1 MIKRLFASFLLLLTV
16 CYCEAQDT
24 LVISDNLNA
33 RYIGQSCYQYQ
44 DSNRH
49 LSIFDLVQSSSL
61 FQKSKNDAINF
72 GVNDFNNWI
81 RFTLKNNSQQ
91 EQLVL
96 NLSYPTL
103 DSVELYI
110 LKDNTIDSCFYS
122 DNLSLK
128 NRKYQHPFF
137 VFDIPIRQGERAT
150 CFIKLKSN
158 KQIIAPIKIENAA
171 SISSSLSA
179 SDTISGLYLGVMI
192 AMILYN
198 LFVYFSAKDRHYIY
212 YCNYIFW
219 VLITQ
224 AALMGFLHI
233 FPFLDDNWFSDK
245 VLTFAAAMSGIATII
260 FVKSFLQTKINAP
273 KYVFLLNL
281 IIVGDLLA
289 ILLLLAGSSLL
300 AYQFVNLTAGLGSL
314 IVLFV
319 AIRIFQ
325 KKHKSARYFLFG
337 WTFFLGSVII
347 FVLKDIGLLPY
358 NIFTI
363 RSVQIGSV
371 IEAMLLSFAL
381 ADKLNILK
389 KEKEIS
395 QAAALE
401 AAKEN
406 ERIIKEQNKV
416 LEQKVEERTHELS
429 ETNTNLH
436 KTLDDLKQAQS
447 QLVEA
452 EKMASLGQLTAG
464 IAHEI
469 NNPINFVTSNV
480 APLKRDVGM
489 VFDTIDFIEKTGF
502 EDISAQDK
510 KAKIAEYKEELD
522 YDYLKVEIN
531 HLLNGIYEGS
541 SRTAEI
547 VKGLRIFS
555 RVDENDLKRAD
566 INEGIDSTL
575 IIVNNLLNSNIE
587 IKKEYADPLPM
598 IECYPGKL
606 NQVFLNI
613 ITNAIHAIRQ
623 KYGDKTSGVITI
635 RTKSFDDYI
644 TVEFLD
650 NGIGMDEMT
659 QHKIYEPFFTTKEVG
674 EGTGLGMSIVYN
686 TIKKHNGTI
695 KLVSKVGEGTSF
707 IIRLPIIFQLPQA

>member
-1 MIKRLFASFLLLLTV
+1 MRKIIYSLILFQILLSSIGYAQKQIDFNGQNIIIGQYTAILEDTSNKLDINAVKNLSGFINSSSQNPNLQLCKSDFWLKFSIKNQSSSDFLLLEL
-16 CYCEAQDT
+16 E
-24 LVISDNLNA
+24 
-33 RYIGQSCYQYQ
+33 
-44 DSNRH
+44 
-49 LSIFDLVQSSSL
+49 
-61 FQKSKNDAINF
+61 
-72 GVNDFNNWI
+72 
-81 RFTLKNNSQQ
+81 
-91 EQLVL
+91 
-96 NLSYPTL
+96 YPTL
-103 DSVELYI
+103 EI
-110 LKDNTIDSCFYS
+110 CEFYYPQNGQYQAVRFS
-122 DNLSLK
+122 DRVNFS
-128 NRKYQHPFF
+128 NRKYKHQNFIFDVHLPKDSSATYFLRVRSTEQMVLPLLLGTAQNIGESLLTKDLLWGIF
-137 VFDIPIRQGERAT
+137 VGI
-150 CFIKLKSN
+150 L
-158 KQIIAPIKIENAA
+158 
-171 SISSSLSA
+171 L
-179 SDTISGLYLGVMI
+179 V
-192 AMILYN
+192 MILYN
-198 LFVYFSAKDRHYIY
+198 LFVYLSTKDVAYIY
-212 YCNYIFW
+212 YVLYITFIGLAQTSLSGYTYRYIFYDSPALFHKGIIIFAALAGISAIFFIKNFLHTKESAPRLDKLLSIGILLY
-219 VLITQ
+219 VLAICLRLSGFDRPSFRMIDISALFSTLITFIVSIKRFYKGYRP
-224 AALMGFLHI
+224 AKFFL
-233 FPFLDDNWFSDK
+233 
-245 VLTFAAAMSGIATII
+245 IAWTM
-260 FVKSFLQTKINAP
+260 FMT
-273 KYVFLLNL
+273 
-281 IIVGDLLA
+281 
-289 ILLLLAGSSLL
+289 
-300 AYQFVNLTAGLGSL
+300 GL
-314 IVLFV
+314 VLFV
-319 AIRIFQ
+319 LRN
-325 KKHKSARYFLFG
+325 
-337 WTFFLGSVII
+337 LGI
-347 FVLKDIGLLPY
+347 LPY
-358 NIFTI
+358 NNFTNYTMQLG
-363 RSVQIGSV
+363 VTLEV
-371 IEAMLLSFAL
+371 TLLSIAL
-381 ADKLNILK
+381 ADKFNILK
-389 KEKEIS
+389 KEKEES
-395 QAAALE
+395 QLE
-401 AAKEN
+401 VLNAIREN
-406 ERIIKEQNKV
+406 ERIVREQNV
-416 LEQKVEERTHELS
+416 FLEQKVAERTHELKA
-429 ETNTNLH
+429 TNEDLSN
-436 KTLDDLKQAQS
+436 TLVELKQAQS

-587 IKKEYADPLPM
+587 IKKEYANPLPM

-707 IIRLPIIFQLPQA
+707 IIRLPIIFQLP